1 MIKRGLLFAFSVLL
15 LTQNSYAQSLN
26 FWKSNDMSLFRTERS
41 WLPEQYQTH
50 QLDLTGLKSR
60 LASAPEVN
68 PATWHG
74 ETGVTIAL
82 PMPDGNFQNFILGE
96 SPIMEPGLA
105 AQLPDIKTYA
115 GYSLPDKSAYMR
127 CSFTVWG
134 FHAIIFS
141 EEGTIYIDPFSSQT
155 TENYLTYYKKSVPHR
170 ASAMQCLQQ
179 TVSGNDPIYSTEK
192 NHPELNNDLT
202 LNETALSAQRS
213 FAGTLRTYRLAV
225 ACTGEY
231 TAKFGGTV
239 NGAMGG
245 IIVSVNR
252 VNGIYEKEVNVRLVL
267 IANNLPL
274 IYTDPQ
280 ADPYNNNSGG
290 AMLSQNQI
298 NVDNIVGAANYDI
311 GHVFSTG
318 GGGVAMLGCV
328 CTNGLKAQGVTG
340 SPNPMGD
347 PFDVD
352 YVAHEMGHQFGGNHT
367 FNSETGSC
375 SGNRVGSSAYE
386 NGSGST
392 IMAYAGI
399 CDANDIQNNSDDY
412 FNTRSFDEIVTFIT
426 TMGGNNCPVTT
437 PTNNQAPVLTLPAVI
452 NYTIP
457 ARTPFKLSASAT
469 DPDNDPLTYCWEQSD
484 TGPAGNWNTPSG
496 NAPLFRSYEGTSSP
510 QRMFPKLA
518 TILLGN
524 QLSLGEILPTYAR
537 NMKFRCTVRDNKA
550 GGGGVTYN
558 DNPVTI
564 TVVASANPFRVN
576 TGNVSGL
583 QWIGATMK
591 TVTWDVVATDQP
603 PVNTPLVNIY
613 LSTDGGLTF
622 PYTLA
627 QGTPNDGSEL
637 VYIPNVGTSKA
648 RIMIEGVDNVF
659 FDINDKDFSVFINAV
674 SIDIQEM
681 EKQVD
686 VYPNP
691 GKEIFYISFPEGSEI
706 NCSAE
711 VVDVTGKLILRLGE
725 ISGNSTA
732 INLQSAAPGLYFLK
746 MHFPQGE
753 VTKKIIKQ

>member
-1 MIKRGLLFAFSVLL
+1 MIKKQILFGFLVLFFIQ
-15 LTQNSYAQSLN
+15 TICAQTLN
-26 FWKSNDMSLFRTERS
+26 FWKSVDLSLYRSERQ
-41 WLPEQYQTH
+41 WLPESYQTH
-50 QLDLTGLKSR
+50 QLDIAALKNHLS
-60 LASAPEVN
+60 SAPEAN
-68 PATWHG
+68 IALWHG
-74 ETGVTIAL
+74 ETGAKVSL
-82 PMPDGNFQNFILGE
+82 PLPDGSFQDFILAE

-134 FHAIIFS
+134 FHAMILS
-141 EEGTIYIDPFSSQT
+141 PSGTIYIDPFSPQT
-155 TENYLTYYKKSVPHR
+155 TENYLTYFKKSVPLK

-179 TVSGNDPIYSTEK
+179 SLNGNDPAFHTE
-192 NHPELNNDLT
+192 NTLPQLNNDLS
-202 LNETALSAQRS
+202 LDETTFSTQRS
-213 FAGTLRTYRLAV
+213 FSGTLRTYRLAV

-245 IIVSVNR
+245 IVVSMNR
-252 VNGIYEKEVNVRLVL
+252 VNGIYEKEVNVHLTL

-274 IYTDPQ
+274 IYTD
-280 ADPYNNNSGG
+280 AVSDPYNNNSGG

-298 NVDNIVGAANYDI
+298 NVDNIVGQANYDI

-367 FNSETGSC
+367 FNAETGSC
-375 SGNRVGSSAYE
+375 SGNRVGSSAFE
-386 NGSGST
+386 NGSGTT

-437 PTNNQAPVLTLPAVI
+437 PTNNQAPILTLPSVTT
-452 NYTIP
+452 YTIP
-457 ARTPFKLSASAT
+457 AKTPFKLSASAT
-469 DPDNDPLTYCWEQSD
+469 DPENDPVTYCWEQAD
-484 TGPAGNWNTPSG
+484 TGPAGAWNTPSG
-496 NAPLFRSYEGTSSP
+496 NAPLFRSYEGTSNP

-524 QLSLGEILPTYAR
+524 QLSLGEILPSYAR

-558 DNPVTI
+558 DTPITL

-576 TGNVSGL
+576 TANVSGL

-591 TVTWDVVATDQP
+591 TVTWDVVGTNQP

-637 VYIPNVGTSKA
+637 LYIPNVGTSKA

-659 FDINDKDFSVFINAV
+659 FDINDKDFSIFINSV
-674 SIDIQEM
+674 NIDIREL
-681 EKQVD
+681 EKQVL

-691 GKEIFYISFPEGSEI
+691 GKDILNLSLPDVSDMDAYVEVIDLTGKEILPSEKLTGSNVSLNLEGAAAGIYFLKLHFPEGDI
-706 NCSAE
+706 
-711 VVDVTGKLILRLGE
+711 V
-725 ISGNSTA
+725 
-732 INLQSAAPGLYFLK
+732 
-746 MHFPQGE
+746 
-753 VTKKIIKQ
+753 KKIIKK